1 MDKLPDIQTVDFCN
15 ADEICNFAN
24 LTMQVASEAG
34 MFLVQASYSR
44 EQREIRAT
52 AEEWVRRVEASI
64 DTMTAGDALSVIY
77 IFDLIHRIAYGKPAK
92 TDYLDRYRLGA
103 FEAFIRGDKSVDRY
117 ELFHALSDEIAKRNK
132 AYFDR
137 PLKWIS
143 LCLDRWHR
151 NFLPASRRINY
162 PRSPRQINYPRSSRQ
177 NEYVSAIGQNGYV
190 SAVEQNGYVSAVG
203 QSDYDTIC
211 QLTALLTSD
220 LRAFETDQ
228 DAYKR
233 RLLTTHLHLLS
244 TNSSPN
250 TFSSKA
256 SDILSSK
263 APDHPVP
270 ADPKTRK
277 ALSLLR
283 FHAAKYLP
291 SHKHTA

>member
-1 MDKLPDIQTVDFCN
+1 MDKLLDIQTVDFSN
-15 ADEICNFAN
+15 AEEICDFAN
-24 LTMQVASEAG
+24 LTMQAASEAG
-34 MFLVQASYSR
+34 MFLVQAAYSR

-64 DTMTAGDALSVIY
+64 DTMAAGDALSVIY

-151 NFLPASRRINY
+151 NFLPAT
-162 PRSPRQINYPRSSRQ
+162 RQINYAHSPRQSNYPCSPR
-177 NEYVSAIGQNGYV
+177 V
-190 SAVEQNGYVSAVG
+190 SAVEQRYYN
-203 QSDYDTIC
+203 TIC
-211 QLTALLTSD
+211 QLTALLSSD

-233 RLLTTHLHLLS
+233 RLLSTHLHLL
-244 TNSSPN
+244 T
-250 TFSSKA
+250 
-256 SDILSSK
+256 
-263 APDHPVP
+263 APSP

>member
-15 ADEICNFAN
+15 ADEICDFAN
-24 LTMQVASEAG
+24 LTMQAASEAG
-34 MFLVQASYSR
+34 MFLVQASSGR
-44 EQREIRAT
+44 EQREIRET

-151 NFLPASRRINY
+151 NFLPASR
-162 PRSPRQINYPRSSRQ
+162 QINNPRPPRQ
-177 NEYVSAIGQNGYV
+177 NE
-190 SAVEQNGYVSAVG
+190 YVSAVG

-211 QLTALLTSD
+211 QLTALLSSD

-256 SDILSSK
+256 
-263 APDHPVP
+263 PNHPVP

-283 FHAAKYLP
+283 FHATKYLP